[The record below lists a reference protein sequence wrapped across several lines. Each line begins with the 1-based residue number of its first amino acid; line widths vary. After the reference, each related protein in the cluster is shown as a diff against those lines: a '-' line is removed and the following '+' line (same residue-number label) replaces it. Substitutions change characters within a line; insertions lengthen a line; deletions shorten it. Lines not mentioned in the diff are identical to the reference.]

1 MFIGCMS
8 GRSDPYRLTELK
20 NTVKVYEDELQN
32 FLNSM
37 EDLPRDRSSTDLV
50 EYIRANTRA
59 LELLRK
65 MTSAYRDYVKELE
78 RYVPR

>member
-1 MFIGCMS
+1 MS
-8 GRSDPYRLTELK
+8 GKSDPYRLTESK
-20 NTVKVYEDELQN
+20 NTVKVYEGELQS